1 MAAASI
7 IIGIELGGAII
18 DLACYTMS
26 AFVIG
31 FGINTVKTFIE
42 ARGYKVKEGEN
53 ADESQY
59 QKNINQSYELEY
71 NYRNK
76 LENLGNVYFFSDNA
90 KGMLSESFL
99 PMGIILKGYYP
110 AQNKPIN
117 EVIPIPEQKKPI
129 NEVIPIP
136 EQKKPISEVFL
147 PIKDK
152 DIPLKEE
159 ILPNNNNMTNIE
171 IFDKSNNIQIAFF
184 VKV

>member
-31 FGINTVKTFIE
+31 FGINTVKSFIE

-53 ADESQY
+53 ADESKY

-90 KGMLSESFL
+90 EGMLSESFL
-99 PMGIILKGYYP
+99 PMEIILKGYYP

-117 EVIPIPEQKKPI
+117 EVIPIPEQK
-129 NEVIPIP
+129 N
-136 EQKKPISEVFL
+136 L
-147 PIKDK
+147 
-152 DIPLKEE
+152 
-159 ILPNNNNMTNIE
+159 
-171 IFDKSNNIQIAFF
+171 
-184 VKV
+184 